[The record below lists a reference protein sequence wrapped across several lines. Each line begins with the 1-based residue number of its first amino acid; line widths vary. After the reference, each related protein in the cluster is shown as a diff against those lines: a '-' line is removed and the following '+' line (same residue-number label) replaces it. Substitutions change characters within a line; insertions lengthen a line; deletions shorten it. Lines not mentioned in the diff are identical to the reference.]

1 MKKKKKK
8 RFSARQ
14 QESEAQAGRP
24 TTVSRASPRPAQ
36 PNQSTTASHSATITM
51 THPKILKVSAHL
63 HSTTNQKKDALVFMS
78 NGLANC
84 REQATVF
91 VCYVLISIFY
101 LLSIGEGTLDESLSQ
116 MDAAAPCR

>member
-1 MKKKKKK
+1 
-8 RFSARQ
+8 
-14 QESEAQAGRP
+14 
-24 TTVSRASPRPAQ
+24 
-36 PNQSTTASHSATITM
+36 
-51 THPKILKVSAHL
+51 
-63 HSTTNQKKDALVFMS
+63 MS